1 MMKNS
6 ILYKFSL
13 FTSFFAVAV
22 CVVAVIVSYR
32 AHNASKQLQ
41 KEYRYEM
48 ETLRR
53 EITKLKKDLIAS
65 TNKIAQ
71 TRAQS
76 TETTSHQSSDTKQ
89 TTDKTALEKTSVL
102 QKEALTRLQQIIE
115 STGLDQLAMEENIDP
130 DILREIYD
138 QYAERKQVASHRQ
151 HLLERNNQL
160 LSDDA
165 KQYDEEVNTL
175 YQQAHL
181 RRRRDLFDKEYEKA
195 FKQMVE
201 KYPDAYATAMV
212 IADRALFSAWNRN
225 TADVE
230 KYYDMLQGST
240 NENFLKVVT
249 ERGVEAVPNI
259 EHYLVR
265 QYMREGRNEE
275 AAYFI
280 ESLERNYPENLLFVR
295 RPGSRPGWESVSQ
308 VVPILKQQNKLSR

>member
-1 MMKNS
+1 MKNS

-13 FTSFFAVAV
+13 FTSLFAIAACSVT
-22 CVVAVIVSYR
+22 VIVSYR
-32 AHNASKQLQ
+32 AHNALEQLQ

-48 ETLRR
+48 KTLRR
-53 EITKLKKDLIAS
+53 EITKLKKDLVAR
-65 TNKIAQ
+65 TNKLNQ
-71 TRAQS
+71 KRVQS
-76 TETTSHQSSDTKQ
+76 TETRFQQNSDTKQ
-89 TTDKTALEKTSVL
+89 TTDKTTLGKISAI

-138 QYAERKQVASHRQ
+138 QYAERKQVVSHRQ

-165 KQYDEEVNTL
+165 KRYDEELNTL
-175 YQQAHL
+175 YQQAQV
-181 RRRRDLFDKEYEKA
+181 RRRSDLFNKESEKA
-195 FKQMVE
+195 FKQMIE
-201 KYPDAYATAMV
+201 KYPEAYATAMV
-212 IADRALFSAWNRN
+212 IAERALYSAWNRN

-230 KYYDMLQGST
+230 KYYDMLQGSI
-240 NENFLKVVT
+240 NENFLNVVT
-249 ERGVEAVPNI
+249 KRGTEAVPNI

-280 ESLERNYPENLLFVR
+280 DSLEKNYPENLLFVR
-295 RPGSRPGWESVSQ
+295 RPGSRPGWEPVSQ
-308 VVPILKQQNKLSR
+308 VVPRLKQENKLSR